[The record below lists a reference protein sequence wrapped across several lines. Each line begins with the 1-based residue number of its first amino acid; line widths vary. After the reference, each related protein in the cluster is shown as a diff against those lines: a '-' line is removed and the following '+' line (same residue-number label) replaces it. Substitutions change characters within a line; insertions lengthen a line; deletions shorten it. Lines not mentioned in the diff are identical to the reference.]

1 MGRDGHLEETL
12 RRVLA
17 ATLAQAVDDPRVGF
31 VTVSEVRLNRDR
43 TVAEVFYT
51 VLGGDEERRTSLAG
65 LKRARGFLRQAV
77 GENTRLRQVPELRFR
92 YDESLDRSFR
102 VEELLD
108 RIHRGDE
115 SEAGEDP
122 GGNEE
127 GGNDEDGKA

>member
-17 ATLAQAVDDPRVGF
+17 ETLTQEVDDPRVGF

-43 TVAEVFYT
+43 TVADVFYT
-51 VLGGDEERRTSLAG
+51 VLGGEEERRASLSG
-65 LKRARGFLRQAV
+65 LKRARGFLRQAI

-102 VEELLD
+102 VEEILD
-108 RIHRGDE
+108 RIHRGEDHGADGGTSEDE
-115 SEAGEDP
+115 
-122 GGNEE
+122 
-127 GGNDEDGKA
+127 KA

>member
-17 ATLAQAVDDPRVGF
+17 ATLTQEVDDPRVGF

-43 TVAEVFYT
+43 TVADVFYT
-51 VLGGDEERRTSLAG
+51 VLGGDGERRASLVG
-65 LKRARGFLRQAV
+65 LKRARGFLRQAI

-102 VEELLD
+102 VEQLLE
-108 RIHRGDE
+108 RIHRGEDP
-115 SEAGEDP
+115 EADDGTGGTGED
-122 GGNEE
+122 GE
-127 GGNDEDGKA
+127 A